1 MQLVVTRVGGGK
13 KGKKVKNGTFLS
25 LGDDSRPEKSRH
37 VRLLLL
43 LGVLLLLLL
52 LPLLEEG
59 RHRRGWVQLR
69 QRRWTRLDRRGLGVP
84 KNNQNCCSLSTVF

>member
-13 KGKKVKNGTFLS
+13 KGKKVKNGTLS

-59 RHRRGWVQLR
+59 RHRRGRVQLR
-69 QRRWTRLDRRGLGVP
+69 QRRWTRLGRRGLGVP
-84 KNNQNCCSLSTVF
+84 KNN

>member
-13 KGKKVKNGTFLS
+13 NGKKVKNGTFLS
-25 LGDDSRPEKSRH
+25 LADDSWPDKSRH

-59 RHRRGWVQLR
+59 RHRRGRVQLR
-69 QRRWTRLDRRGLGVP
+69 QRRWTRLGRRGLGVP
-84 KNNQNCCSLSTVF
+84 KNN